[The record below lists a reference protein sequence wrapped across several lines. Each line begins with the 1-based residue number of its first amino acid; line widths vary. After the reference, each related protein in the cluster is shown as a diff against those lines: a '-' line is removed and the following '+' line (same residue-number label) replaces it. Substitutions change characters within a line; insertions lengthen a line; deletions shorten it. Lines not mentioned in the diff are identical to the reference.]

1 MVWEDWNP
9 RLNII
14 HLRVLAWIHCASSHT
29 RRDITFHLNSWL
41 SGCFWTSRD
50 PTDAFSCPLTKRNW
64 LPNGSNAK
72 ESACSARD
80 SEDAASIPGSVRS
93 PGGFWNSNPL
103 QYFCLENP
111 TDRGPGGLQSIGLQ
125 KVRHDWA
132 HVYLTKLRVLLR
144 LRALTRSSCHLPHL
158 PQVSCSTSGE
168 NTLSLLSY
176 EKYKYQKKKKSK
188 MVIQNYHCILYYQ
201 NLVIL
206 QKKKKSNSGEFL
218 PRQLPG
224 TKIVKWEQMGVTQK
238 ERECMHLES
247 SRTPEPVSWEAPPG
261 DSRVPRLVSYIT
273 NRGNRALEM
282 QCPQFQRG
290 DQSCW
295 HQTEPNCQYVAKP
308 SQPLGQSCTQHWP
321 LHIWVGAQSPKQLH
335 IFKHDTWV
343 QGSPVVMT
351 LRFHCRG
358 CRLDPWL
365 GN

>member
-1 MVWEDWNP
+1 
-9 RLNII
+9 
-14 HLRVLAWIHCASSHT
+14 
-29 RRDITFHLNSWL
+29 
-41 SGCFWTSRD
+41 
-50 PTDAFSCPLTKRNW
+50 
-64 LPNGSNAK
+64 
-72 ESACSARD
+72 
-80 SEDAASIPGSVRS
+80 
-93 PGGFWNSNPL
+93 
-103 QYFCLENP
+103 
-111 TDRGPGGLQSIGLQ
+111 
-125 KVRHDWA
+125 
-132 HVYLTKLRVLLR
+132 
-144 LRALTRSSCHLPHL
+144 
-158 PQVSCSTSGE
+158 
-168 NTLSLLSY
+168 
-176 EKYKYQKKKKSK
+176 

-261 DSRVPRLVSYIT
+261 DSRIPRLVSYIT

-321 LHIWVGAQSPKQLH
+321 LHIWVGAQSQSSCTFLSMTH
-335 IFKHDTWV
+335 
-343 QGSPVVMT
+343 GSREV
-351 LRFHCRG
+351 R
-358 CRLDPWL
+358 WL
-365 GN
+365 WLWDSTAGGAGSIPGWGTKIPHAAQCGQ